1 MRDILPFLEKY
12 HSLYILDLGHHRGH
26 WSRDFSKKVLPLNK
40 FLYCIG
46 IDPINY
52 DTGACNFFIQKAIST
67 EVGTRKF
74 NTYSEPGCNS
84 LNEMLLDNK
93 FQRPQ
98 EINKTGE
105 IEVECD
111 TLTNVLN
118 FLQPEIIHYA
128 KIDAQGADLS
138 VIKSGEEWLDSI
150 LFIQMETCVAK
161 TSDTLMYENQNT
173 RDSDI
178 EYMLSKG
185 FELFD
190 EWDHSAVSCPEADL
204 IFFNRKLYNES

>member
-12 HSLYILDLGHHRGH
+12 DSLYILDLGHHKGD
-26 WSRDFSKKVLPLNK
+26 WSHDFSQKIAPLNK
-40 FLYCIG
+40 FIYCVG
-46 IDPINY
+46 IDPIDY
-52 DTGACNFFIQKAIST
+52 DTGACNLFIQKAIST

-118 FLQPEIIHYA
+118 FLQPEIVHYL
-128 KIDAQGADLS
+128 KIDAQGNDRN
-138 VIKSGEEWLDSI
+138 VIESGKEWLDSI
-150 LFIQMETCVAK
+150 LFVQMETCVAK
-161 TSDTLMYENQNT
+161 TFDTLMYENQNT

-204 IFFNRKLYNES
+204 IFFNRKLYGRN